1 MIPKGCIAVSQMP
14 DQKAFLNSARILG
27 QNGWFMDS
35 LSQFVLGAAVSALV
49 IGPKVGARKA
59 ALIGGVL
66 GTLPD
71 LDVLIPFADPVDS
84 FVYHRGWTH
93 SLFVHALAA
102 PLLGEGLVRLF
113 KGLREARLLAM
124 LTVFLCLSTHALLD
138 AMTIYGTRLFWPVF
152 PDPVGVGSVFIA
164 DPLYTLPLLA
174 VTVWA
179 LVRSGWSRALGRG
192 VAVAL
197 VLSTA
202 YLGWG
207 VVIQSQMEARAR
219 EVFAAR
225 GIVPEQVLAIA
236 GPFNTVMWKVIALE
250 DEAYHN
256 VYLSL
261 VDGPDPVPVYTH
273 PRRPDLA
280 ACVAGSDAYAKL
292 AWFSRGFLK
301 AEERDGRLVV
311 SDLRMGMTP
320 DYVFQFAL
328 ADLRDG
334 AASGIPAE
342 RDLSHRRMGEGDGGW
357 LWARITGRPADRLAE
372 LTGAP
377 LQPAGPLICQAAPAA
392 GTPG

>member
-1 MIPKGCIAVSQMP
+1 
-14 DQKAFLNSARILG
+14 
-27 QNGWFMDS
+27 MDS

-179 LVRSGWSRALGRG
+179 LLRSGWSRALGRG

-202 YLGWG
+202 YLVWG

-219 EVFAAR
+219 EVFAAK
-225 GIVPEQVLAIA
+225 GIEPEQVLAIA

-250 DEAYHN
+250 DAAYHN

-261 VDGPDPVPVYTH
+261 LDGPDPVPVYTH

-280 ACVAGSDAYAKL
+280 ACVASRDAYAKL

-334 AASGIPAE
+334 AATGIPAE
-342 RDLSHRRMGEGDGGW
+342 RDLSHRRMGDGDGGW

-372 LTGAP
+372 MTGAP
-377 LQPAGPLICQAAPAA
+377 VPPGGPLQCKATPAA

>member
-1 MIPKGCIAVSQMP
+1 
-14 DQKAFLNSARILG
+14 
-27 QNGWFMDS
+27 MDS
-35 LSQFVLGAAVSALV
+35 LTQFVLGAAVSTVVL
-49 IGPKVGARKA
+49 GPKVGARKA

-102 PLLGEGLVRLF
+102 PVLGEVLVRLF
-113 KGLREARLLAM
+113 KGLREARLRAIAA
-124 LTVFLCLSTHALLD
+124 VFLCLSTHALID
-138 AMTIYGTRLFWPVF
+138 AMTIYGTRLFWPFF

-164 DPLYTLPLLA
+164 DPLYTLPLLV
-174 VTVWA
+174 VTLWA
-179 LVRSGWSRALGRG
+179 LFKAGWNQTLSRSLA
-192 VAVAL
+192 AAL
-197 VLSTA
+197 VFSTA

-207 VVIQSQMEARAR
+207 VAIQSQMEARAR
-219 EVFAAR
+219 EVFAAK
-225 GIVPEQVLAIA
+225 GIEPEQVLAIA

-250 DEAYHN
+250 DATYHN

-261 VDGPDPVPVYTH
+261 LDGPDPVPVYSH

-280 ACVAGSDAYAKL
+280 ACVAGSDAYGKL

-334 AASGIPAE
+334 AAAGIPAE
-342 RDLSHRRMGEGDGGW
+342 RDLSHRRMGEGDGDW

-377 LQPAGPLICQAAPAA
+377 LQPAGPLICQGAPAA